1 MTAVLPAPAEA
12 TLPERIFGPKTIFAI
27 FLTTGTLHLL
37 KPETYMQVMPP
48 QLPAH
53 RELVLISGVAEIVG
67 GILYLNKG
75 TRKLGAWY
83 LIALLIAVF
92 PSNIYMA
99 SQPKFADMVPGGK
112 WSLYARLPLQFLGMW
127 WLSRL
132 ANRST
137 SR

>member
-1 MTAVLPAPAEA
+1 MTLDSRPEK
-12 TLPERIFGPKTIFAI
+12 TLPERIFGPRTIFAI
-27 FLTTGTLHLL
+27 FVTTGTLHLL

-67 GILYLNKG
+67 GLLYVNKR

-92 PSNIYMA
+92 PSNVYMA
-99 SQPKFADMVPGGK
+99 SQEKFADMVPGGK
-112 WSLYARLPLQFLGMW
+112 WSLYARLPLQFLGIW
-127 WLSRL
+127 WLDRL
-132 ANRST
+132 AKRST
-137 SR
+137 AR